1 MKLRIYLPNCSK
13 LLLALAVLLS
23 TYAGLQAE
31 GSKDFWGYPGT
42 RLFYNAEQ
50 NQQLKVFARHGEF
63 INVGASHVGITGG
76 FINVYSPDGTLVMTF
91 NGDDGK
97 AIINNHTEE
106 LNGPT
111 GGGTSNG
118 IGYEPGVVPV
128 TMNSEGV
135 WTIQLGFPNP
145 TTRTFENIN
154 NGTPWNRLDHQPLVQ
169 RAILAWDIT
178 VTQGAAG
185 NELGQQIEGRVYS
198 KEYISIQHNNGN
210 NTSPTFYVLSRD
222 GYIYQID
229 FKDTDPWGFPL
240 FSNSFGVVNGNQ
252 QPTYSSFADSVYTR
266 SADPSTWISENNYLY
281 DPQAKDA
288 GSLINNKLFFNP
300 PSTDMPAK
308 AMVTDIAN
316 SDTHTTWLYNEPS
329 LEEPIMTDV
338 SFRGMVEDEQVCN
351 PANTTVVGAGGFIV
365 FTSNN
370 SGTASVNLDLDGNG
384 SFEDP
389 KDRSLSAFVGAGVD
403 SIFWDGK
410 DGEGN
415 IVAANPNLQLNYN
428 ISSRNGEIHIM
439 MFDVENNKGGVTFTR
454 LNGINSPADDFY
466 YDHTIVGGG
475 VSGNG
480 TPGNAQ
486 PTTIPYTYK
495 DRFGDDLLLDYWT
508 FINFPNPATGMFPI
522 AIMDACVADVRID
535 SDGDGISNDIDLDDD
550 NDGITDVLEFCNAFD
565 GYICP
570 TDVDPSGDE
579 DGDDIPNYLDANDVA
594 YKNDCVDNDMDGI
607 CDRLSRNY
615 DLDGDQVPDHLDLD
629 ADNDGI
635 LDVVE
640 AGHQQEDVD
649 QDGIID
655 GDQAMFGLN
664 GLFNNIATD
673 ADDFGARISY
683 FISDKDKD
691 RVFDYKDLDSD
702 NDGINDVTEGNYG
715 TMDTDDNGRIDDGVG
730 GIPAVS
736 NMGIVLS
743 IIPDTS
749 TISIALPPD
758 TDGDGVADWHDL
770 DSDNDGINDVIENLG
785 TDANADGV
793 IGGDLPVVDHYGI
806 AMDTISFLPFSTSNF
821 IDTDEDQIAD
831 FRDLDSDADGIYDV
845 FEANQPDPDNNGVI
859 GQGTPV
865 INRNGQSIED
875 ATGTTLLVSSAP
887 TDGDSDSIPDFQDTD
902 RDADGIPDSYECPG
916 GWPCMDTDNDSL
928 LDVDDLDS
936 DGDLLLDSQE
946 CTSIPCG
953 DTNNNELDNFREFDC
968 HSGNT
973 PVLSEVIGT
982 TFCKDTPIN
991 VMVVRTDS
999 LIDSLSYTWTGP
1011 GDFLLTG
1018 TTLTDSF
1025 TLTGIDTIGTYN
1037 LVLTTTQG
1045 CESNLLTTSFE
1056 QIDMPPVPVLKLSE
1070 TTLCAGQ
1077 EVTLTTT
1084 AVPVMGMSYEW
1095 YFDNGDSIQLIAT
1108 TTDSTLQLSELKET
1122 DAGNYSVA
1130 INAEGCGIVTS
1141 EVVSLTVGPSMD
1153 SLELFAFAFSEDP
1166 VCSGAPI
1173 TLSVFE
1179 IGDSNT
1185 VYEWYGPQGLIATGS
1200 TIEIDT
1206 TDSNQSGVYYAA
1218 AKMGACSVESN
1229 ELEVAIQKTPQQPEM
1244 MVPDAS
1250 LCTGQALNLS
1260 ATEVEGDSVS
1270 YEWYFDNGTTSEL
1283 LAVTTDATFQMDSVQ
1298 LGNAGDYSVV
1308 AVDGGCPSSTSLPSA
1323 IAVQTLSIEASS
1335 SLGAL
1340 GTACAGTPIEFE
1352 VSTIEG
1358 ASYEWFGPDGSF
1370 SKEVA
1375 PTIMDATSGTY
1386 HVVAT
1391 LGACTATSN
1400 EVDLLINTAP
1410 STPNLLTDKEEFCNQ
1425 ETLEL
1430 AVENVETM
1438 TTDYDWYLLQ
1448 NDTLNLIATTET
1460 PKYTIENTSED
1471 NTGYYLVIA
1480 KSEECASDPSPVKLL
1495 TIQPSLDLTPSS
1507 TAMATSPAC
1516 SGEEISFSLPEIA
1529 GATYEW
1535 YGPNGLLSRQRTPSI
1550 AVAQPSMSG
1559 QYYAIVTAGAC
1570 SETTEPINVLI
1581 NGIPGVPEL
1590 SVSQNNF
1597 CSGETIQLNATITN
1611 GQNIQYNWYF
1621 NNGSEQQLIES
1632 TEEPTFFID
1641 RADIPN
1647 NGQYSVEVTV
1657 DGCIS
1662 SSSNVQQIS
1671 VEEALGSLKASSNA
1685 TLSSPACSGERVII
1699 TATDIDGAEYEW
1711 FGPNGIVSRSRGFT
1725 IPNAASDD
1733 SGKYYA
1739 KITLGGCT
1747 KLTNEIDVLVR
1758 AQPAVPQ
1765 LLAREN
1771 SLCFGDRLE
1780 LQTTAYSG
1788 VSVRYN
1794 WFYDNGSGEDIL
1806 VTTTPTP
1813 NFAYSDVTDG
1823 VAGTYSVQVVI
1834 DGCTSVKSNAA
1845 LIDIQSSLED
1855 VTAFS
1860 TIVSDKPVCEGE
1872 TVSFFTSPIENAT
1885 YKWYGPKGFFSDQPN
1900 PSIISADLD
1909 QAGEYYAIVSF
1920 DGCGTI
1926 TNEVSLKVKP
1936 KPEKPEIFVDESVCA
1951 GGVLQLSAT
1960 TYEAEEI
1967 TYGWLFSDGKTETVL
1982 ASTAVS
1988 TFPIS
1993 NITSQEDGFYG
2004 VSINVDGCTSSQ
2016 SNFEKVDVQP
2026 ALPGMTISS
2035 TATTTNPACEGDK
2048 IDLAA
2053 PFLTGATYEWFG
2065 PNNFSS
2071 KLINPSIPASSTE
2084 NAGEYFAVV
2093 TLNGCPNQTEATM
2106 VAVKEK
2112 PERPFLTAEEEQ
2124 VCVGELAV
2132 LKATNS
2138 PDVVTNRALF
2148 YQWYHQSTNQLVGET
2163 LEGALQ
2169 IPNSAIANAGDY
2181 FVALTNEGCTSEL
2194 SNSVN
2199 LEVDEMP
2206 EETAF
2211 ILDESS
2217 SFCAASEISV
2227 EAVQPTIGVGQWSV
2241 LNSDAAIVDASANN
2255 TIIRNLDQG
2264 GNTIVWSLSYK
2275 GCDNFSTDTVFA
2287 FRDGAAIRAADDEYT
2302 IQINNELESTSL
2314 LENDLLD
2321 GLNGFEVKITKQ
2333 PAFGKLESQDGM
2345 VQYTPNPNYFG
2356 TDEFEY
2362 EVCNSSCSDMCD
2374 QAAVKINIVDDNQ
2387 DVQCFAPNV
2396 ITPNG
2401 DGLNDGLKIPC
2412 VDQLD
2417 FNSELK
2423 IFNRW
2428 GDEVYASTA
2437 YKNDWT
2443 GTYNGKQL
2451 PAGTYFY
2458 LLRLG
2463 DDQNKCL
2470 QGYFQLIR

>member
-13 LLLALAVLLS
+13 LLLALAVILS

-31 GSKDFWGYPGT
+31 GSKDFWDYPGT

-50 NQQLKVFARHGEF
+50 NQQLKVFARQGEF

-76 FINVYSPDGTLVMTF
+76 FINVYNPNGTLVMTF
-91 NGDDGK
+91 NGDDGQ
-97 AIINNHTEE
+97 AIINNNTEE

-118 IGYEPGVVPV
+118 IGYQPGVVPV
-128 TMNSEGV
+128 TMDSEGV

-145 TTRTFENIN
+145 TRDDFDNIN
-154 NGTPWNRLDHQPLVQ
+154 NGTPWNRVDNQPTVQ
-169 RAILAWDIT
+169 RSILAWDVT

-185 NELGQQIEGRVYS
+185 NELGQQVEGRVYS
-198 KEYISIQHNNGN
+198 NEYISIQSGNNN
-210 NTSPTFYVLSRD
+210 NTSPSFYVLSRD

-252 QPTYSSFADSVYTR
+252 QPTYSSFADSVFTR
-266 SADPSTWISENNYLY
+266 SADPSTWTPENNYLY

-288 GSLINNKLFFNP
+288 GSLINNKLFFNS

-308 AMVTDIAN
+308 AMVTDITN

-329 LEEPIMTDV
+329 LEAPQMTDV
-338 SFRGMVEDEQVCN
+338 SFRGMVDDVTVCD
-351 PANTTVVGAGGFIV
+351 PAKTTTVGAGGFIV

-370 SGTASVNLDLDGNG
+370 IVIVSVNLDLDENG
-384 SFEDP
+384 SFDDP
-389 KDRSLSAFVGAGVD
+389 MDRSLSAFVKTGID

-410 DGEGN
+410 DGLGN
-415 IVAANPNLQLNYN
+415 IVEATANLQLNYN
-428 ISSRNGEIHIM
+428 ITSRNGEIHILM
-439 MFDVENNKGGVTFTR
+439 LDVENNSGGVTFTR
-454 LNGINSPADDFY
+454 LNGMNSPADDFY
-466 YDHTIVGGG
+466 YDHAVVNGG
-475 VSGNG
+475 VSGDG
-480 TPGNAQ
+480 TPGNPQ
-486 PTTIPYTYK
+486 STTIPYTYSN
-495 DRFGDDLLLDYWT
+495 RFGDNLLLDYWT
-508 FINFPNPATGMFPI
+508 FIRFPNPAVGMFSF
-522 AIMDACVADVRID
+522 AILDSCTPLFRLD
-535 SDGDGISNDIDLDDD
+535 SDGDGVSNDIDIDDD
-550 NDGITDVLEFCNAFD
+550 NDGITDALEFCNAFD

-570 TDVDPSGDE
+570 IDLDPSGDE
-579 DGDDIPNYLDANDVA
+579 DADEIPNYLDANDAA

-629 ADNDGI
+629 SDNDGI
-635 LDVVE
+635 LDLIE

-649 QDGIID
+649 QNGMID
-655 GDQAMFGLN
+655 GEQMAFGLN
-664 GLFNNIATD
+664 GLFNSIATD
-673 ADDFGARISY
+673 SNSFEATISY

-691 RVFDYKDLDSD
+691 RVFDYKDLDTD

-715 TMDTDDNGRIDDGVG
+715 VMDSNDDGRIDDGAG
-730 GIPAVS
+730 NIPAVTI
-736 NMGIVLS
+736 MGIVTS

-749 TISIALPPD
+749 TISIVLPPD
-758 TDGDGVADWHDL
+758 TDGDGVADWQDL
-770 DSDNDGINDVIENLG
+770 DSDNDGINDVIENIG
-785 TDANADGV
+785 TDLDEDGI
-793 IGGDLPVVDHYGI
+793 IGEGSPIVDHYGV
-806 AMDTISFLPFSTSNF
+806 AMDTISLLPFSTSSF
-821 IDTDEDQIAD
+821 TDTDEDQIAD
-831 FRDLDSDADGIYDV
+831 FRDLDSDGDGIFDV

-875 ATGTTLLVSSAP
+875 VTGTTLVVSSTP
-887 TDGDSDSIPDFQDTD
+887 TDGDDDSIPDFQDTD
-902 RDADGIPDSYECPG
+902 RDGDGIPDSLECPG
-916 GWPCMDTDNDSL
+916 GSPCIDTDNDTL
-928 LDVDDLDS
+928 LDIDDLDS
-936 DGDLLLDSQE
+936 DGDLLLDSEE
-946 CTSIPCG
+946 CTSIPCS
-953 DTNNNELDNFREFDC
+953 DTNNNELDDFREFDC
-968 HSGNT
+968 NSGNT
-973 PVLSEVIGT
+973 PILSEIIGT
-982 TFCKDTPIN
+982 TFCKDAPIN
-991 VMVVRTDS
+991 VVVSRTDS

-1025 TLTGIDTIGTYN
+1025 TLTGVDTIGTYS
-1037 LVLTTTQG
+1037 LVLTTAEG

-1056 QIDMPPVPVLKLSE
+1056 QIETPPAPILKLSE
-1070 TTLCAGQ
+1070 TIICAGQ
-1077 EVTLTTT
+1077 EVVLTTN
-1084 AVPVMGMSYEW
+1084 AVQVPGMSYEW
-1095 YFDNGDSIQLIAT
+1095 FFDNGDTSRLIAT
-1108 TTDSTLQLSELKET
+1108 TTDSILTLNELKET
-1122 DAGNYSVA
+1122 DAGTYAVA
-1130 INAEGCGIVTS
+1130 INAEGCGMVTS
-1141 EVVSLTVGPSMD
+1141 ESIALMVGPSAD

-1185 VYEWYGPQGLIATGS
+1185 VYEWFGPQGLVGTGS

-1206 TDSNQSGVYYAA
+1206 TDSGQSGVYFAE
-1218 AKMGACSVESN
+1218 AKMGSCTVASN
-1229 ELEVAIQKTPQQPEM
+1229 ELDVAITKTPQQPEIIL
-1244 MVPDAS
+1244 PAS
-1250 LCTGQALNLS
+1250 SFCTGEVLALN
-1260 ATEVEGDSVS
+1260 ATEIVGDSVS

-1283 LAVTTDATFQMDSVQ
+1283 VAVTTEAIFQIDSVQ
-1298 LGNAGDYSVV
+1298 LGNAGDYSVL
-1308 AVDGGCPSSTSLPSA
+1308 AVDSGCPSSTSLPSA
-1323 IAVQTLSIEASS
+1323 IDIQTLSIEASS
-1335 SLGAL
+1335 SLGVL

-1358 ASYEWFGPDGSF
+1358 ASYEWFGPNGSF
-1370 SKEVA
+1370 STEVA
-1375 PTIMDATSGTY
+1375 PNIMDATSGVY
-1386 HVVAT
+1386 YAVAT
-1391 LGACTATSN
+1391 LGACTAESN
-1400 EVDLLINTAP
+1400 EVDLLINTVP
-1410 STPNLLTDKEEFCNQ
+1410 STPQLVTDKEEFCNQ
-1425 ETLEL
+1425 ETIEL
-1430 AVENVETM
+1430 AVENAEAI
-1438 TTDYDWYLLQ
+1438 TTDYEWYLLQ
-1448 NDTLNLIATTET
+1448 NDTLNLIETTET
-1460 PKYTIENTSED
+1460 PNYIIENTSGE
-1471 NTGYYLVIA
+1471 NTGFYLVIA
-1480 KSEECASDPSPVKLL
+1480 KSEDCASDPSPARLL
-1495 TIQPSLDLTPSS
+1495 TIQPSLLLTPSS
-1507 TAMATSPAC
+1507 NSMAIDPAC
-1516 SGEEISFSLPEIA
+1516 SGEEISFSIPEVT

-1535 YGPNGLLSRQRTPSI
+1535 FGPNGLLSRQREPAI
-1550 AVAQPSMSG
+1550 AAAQPNMSG
-1559 QYYAIVTAGAC
+1559 QYFAVVTAGAC
-1570 SETTEPINVLI
+1570 TETTEPINVLI

-1611 GQNIQYNWYF
+1611 GQNIQYDWYF
-1621 NNGSEQQLIES
+1621 DNGSEQQLIES

-1647 NGQYSVEVTV
+1647 NGQYAVEVTV

-1671 VEEALGSLKASSNA
+1671 VGEALGSLKASSNA
-1685 TLSSPACSGERVII
+1685 TISSPACSGERVILS
-1699 TATDIDGAEYEW
+1699 ATHIDDAAYEW
-1711 FGPNGIVSRSRGFT
+1711 HGPDGIVSRVRGFT
-1725 IPNAASDD
+1725 IPNAASTA
-1733 SGKYYA
+1733 SGRYYA
-1739 KITLGGCT
+1739 KVTLGGCT

-1758 AQPAVPQ
+1758 EQPAVPQ

-1794 WFYDNGSGEDIL
+1794 WFYDNGNGEDIL

-1813 NFAYSDVTDG
+1813 NFAFSDVTEG

-1885 YKWYGPKGFFSDQPN
+1885 YRWFGPKGFFSDQPN
-1900 PSIISADLD
+1900 PSIISTDLD
-1909 QAGEYYAIVSF
+1909 QSGEYYAIVSF
-1920 DGCGTI
+1920 DGCGAI

-1951 GGVLQLSAT
+1951 GGILQLSAT
-1960 TYEAEEI
+1960 TYEADEI
-1967 TYGWLFSDGKTETVL
+1967 TYGWIFSDSKTETIL
-1982 ASTAVS
+1982 ASTEVS

-1993 NITSQEDGFYG
+1993 NVTSQEDGFYG
-2004 VSINVDGCTSSQ
+2004 VSINVDGCTSSS

-2035 TATTTNPACEGDK
+2035 TATVTNPACEGEK

-2053 PFLTGATYEWFG
+2053 PFLTGASYEWFG
-2065 PNNFSS
+2065 PSNFSS
-2071 KLINPSIPASSTE
+2071 QLINPSIPESTTE
-2084 NAGEYFAVV
+2084 NTGEYFAVV
-2093 TLNGCPNQTEATM
+2093 TLNGCPNKTEATM

-2112 PERPFLTAEEEQ
+2112 PETPFLVAEEEQ
-2124 VCVGELAV
+2124 VCVGELAI

-2148 YQWYHQSTNQLVGET
+2148 YQWFHESTNQLVGET
-2163 LEGALQ
+2163 LEGSLQ
-2169 IPNSAIANAGDY
+2169 IPNTDRSSAGDY
-2181 FVALTNEGCTSEL
+2181 FVILTNEGCTSEL
-2194 SNSVN
+2194 SNSVV
-2199 LEVDEMP
+2199 LEVNEIP

-2227 EAVQPTIGVGQWSV
+2227 EAVEPTIGVGQWRV
-2241 LNSDAAIVDASANN
+2241 LNSDAAIVDAGGNS

-2264 GNTIVWSLSYK
+2264 GNTILWSLSYK
-2275 GCDNFSTDTVFA
+2275 GCDNFSTDTIFA
-2287 FRDGAAIRAADDEYT
+2287 FRDGSSIRAADDEYT
-2302 IQINNELESTSL
+2302 IQINNELEPTSL

-2321 GLNGFEVKITKQ
+2321 GLNGFEVNITKQ
-2333 PAFGKLESQDGM
+2333 PAFGKLISEDGM

-2362 EVCNSSCSDMCD
+2362 EVCNPSCSDMCD
-2374 QAAVKINIVDDNQ
+2374 QAVVKINIVDETQ

-2401 DGLNDGLKIPC
+2401 DGLNDGFKIPC

-2417 FNSELK
+2417 LNSELK

-2443 GTYNGKQL
+2443 GTYEGKQL

-2463 DDQNKCL
+2463 EDQTKCL